1 MPRVRMLWSLSL
13 ALSVSACLPAPHR
26 VYLAPLISGT
36 VTRGGEPVAGTQ
48 LRLRATGTEQ
58 VAVATSGPDG
68 HFELGPLSQLAMT
81 TSLLHDASYGYVLE
95 LSDGGQDYP
104 GLTQNE
110 NGFPPPLLPL
120 DCDLAQP
127 RGSAADVHYCERR

>member
-1 MPRVRMLWSLSL
+1 MHGGRFEFMHQLALLCRLPPQSEPGVNVPRIWMPLLLPL

-26 VYLAPLISGT
+26 VYLAPRISGT
-36 VTRGGEPVAGTQ
+36 VTRDGEPVAGTQ

-58 VAVATSGPDG
+58 VAVATTGPDG

-95 LSDGGQDYP
+95 LSDG
-104 GLTQNE
+104 
-110 NGFPPPLLPL
+110 
-120 DCDLAQP
+120 
-127 RGSAADVHYCERR
+127 